1 MQNLNFLELP
11 IIIGLLAVVI
21 WPFWRIFKKARFS
34 GALGILMMVPLLSL
48 VMIFFLA
55 FAEWPNQKDKTAK

>member
-34 GALGILMMVPLLSL
+34 GALGILMMVPLL
-48 VMIFFLA
+48 A
-55 FAEWPNQKDKTAK
+55 